1 MIKKIKRYIF
11 AWRYRRAVRRA
22 NRLSAMFGIKYYVL
36 NIGGSLRVIPKHYVK
51 DMLRRHCFR
60 KGVKIEDIERI
71 ALFITN

>member
-1 MIKKIKRYIF
+1 
-11 AWRYRRAVRRA
+11 
-22 NRLSAMFGIKYYVL
+22 MFGMKYYVL
-36 NIGGSLRVIPKHYVK
+36 NIDDSLRVIPKRNVK